1 MTERMPM
8 VILGTLAWRIHLS
21 SSRLNLSL
29 CPSAEH
35 PWIEEALDRF
45 FAKAEAEPTKG
56 IKLQRVLKDLR
67 EERWVNHKPGKEEV
81 ILTAVQQPDGSRA
94 INASSLTIF
103 KHNEDHKG
111 AHMVQVWPHGWLHM
125 LSDISAKLFPS
136 TNWTHTHTHCS
147 CRAS

>member
-1 MTERMPM
+1 M
-8 VILGTLAWRIHLS
+8 
-21 SSRLNLSL
+21 
-29 CPSAEH
+29 
-35 PWIEEALDRF
+35 
-45 FAKAEAEPTKG
+45 
-56 IKLQRVLKDLR
+56 LKDLR
-67 EERWVNHKPGKEEV
+67 EERWANYKPGKEEV

-111 AHMVQVWPHGWLHM
+111 AHMVQVWPHGWLHV

-136 TNWTHTHTHCS
+136 TNWMHTHTHTHTHCS